1 MIPYSNS
8 LLGNLSPGRIIHP
21 TSFLLRLTYLELSI
35 RRLVIQ
41 KYQKTLTKNTK
52 HTHTHTHTKHD
63 LITWCKMLQNKIDFV
78 LGVWMC
84 ADECRYVMVD
94 ADG

>member
-1 MIPYSNS
+1 MTID
-8 LLGNLSPGRIIHP
+8 LSKNIQKVSIFIFIQAYLFRII
-21 TSFLLRLTYLELSI
+21 T
-35 RRLVIQ
+35 
-41 KYQKTLTKNTK
+41 KTPSNTK
-52 HTHTHTHTKHD
+52 ISKNSHKKHQTRTHAHTKHD